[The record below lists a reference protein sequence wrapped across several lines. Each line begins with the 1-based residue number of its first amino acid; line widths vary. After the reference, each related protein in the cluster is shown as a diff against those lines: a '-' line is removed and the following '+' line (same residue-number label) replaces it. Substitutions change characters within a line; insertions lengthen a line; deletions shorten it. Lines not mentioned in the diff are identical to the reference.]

1 MSFNVN
7 FLGHLP
13 YNPDELP
20 ERNYLTGSGSDRP
33 IGLTL
38 GEMVKLYWTVRSYR
52 VRIGSSSIGGD
63 DPFTQFIEGGGNT
76 GGIIGA
82 NAGLANIN
90 LGGSG
95 NNANLNGYTK
105 IINTYRKKIRK
116 EREGVINGVTQKT
129 VEIDKSISPN
139 IITSSIVRVNEGV
152 LCSAGPIHTFVGASG
167 YVKIDMSDIVFAK
180 RLYWPK
186 IFILLQSSSL
196 SMSSKI
202 AGYAGNINV
211 LGGVKFSTYG
221 VIPFYGSSFSRNT
234 PTLVSVDGSIEIG
247 TRCCDRFYWDGG
259 DESRFNETCKK
270 DCEST
275 VSTLGQR
282 FGGKLI

>member
-20 ERNYLTGSGSDRP
+20 ERNYFTGSGSDRP
-33 IGLTL
+33 IGLTFA
-38 GEMVKLYWTVRSYR
+38 EMVKLYWTVRSYT
-52 VRIGSSSIGGD
+52 VRIGSLSIGGD
-63 DPFTQFIEGGGNT
+63 DPLTRFLQGGGADGALI
-76 GGIIGA
+76 GGTF
-82 NAGLANIN
+82 GLDNITR
-90 LGGSG
+90 GSD
-95 NNANLNGYTK
+95 NNPNLNGNTK

-139 IITSSIVRVNEGV
+139 ILTSSIVKVNEGV

-167 YVKIDMSDIVFAK
+167 YLKIDMSDIVFAK

-196 SMSSKI
+196 SISSKI

-211 LGGVKFSTYG
+211 LGGVKFSSYG
-221 VIPFYGSSFSRNT
+221 IIPFYASSFSRNI
-234 PTLVSVDGSIEIG
+234 PTLVSVNGSIEIG

-282 FGGKLI
+282 FNGKQI

>member
-1 MSFNVN
+1 MSFNIN

-20 ERNYLTGSGSDRP
+20 ERNYLTGSGTDRP

-38 GEMVKLYWTVRSYR
+38 QEMVKLYWTVRSYS
-52 VRIGSSSIGGD
+52 VRIGSLSIGGD
-63 DPFTQFIEGGGNT
+63 DPLTQFIQGGGT
-76 GGIIGA
+76 SGGLIGA
-82 NAGLANIN
+82 TAGLANKN
-90 LGGSG
+90 FEPPP
-95 NNANLNGYTK
+95 NLNGNTK

-139 IITSSIVRVNEGV
+139 ILTSSITKVNEGV
-152 LCSAGPIHTFVGASG
+152 LCSAGPIHTLVRASG
-167 YVKIDMSDIVFAK
+167 YVKIDMSDIIFAK

-186 IFILLQSSSL
+186 IFILLQSSRL

-202 AGYAGNINV
+202 VGYAGNINV
-211 LGGVKFSTYG
+211 LGGVKFLSYG
-221 VIPFYGSSFSRNT
+221 VIPFYGSSFSSNM
-234 PTLVSVDGSIEIG
+234 PILVSVNGSIEIG
-247 TRCCDRFYWDGG
+247 TRCCDRFYWDDG
-259 DESRFNETCKK
+259 DESRFTETCKK

-275 VSTLGQR
+275 VSTLGER
-282 FGGKLI
+282 FGGKQI